1 MSNLKNT
8 FEKPG
13 QHDDARMCLS
23 LALTASKYG
32 AHVANHT
39 EVLELIKGKSDDGQ
53 EVVSGAIVRDNISGC
68 LRDVFQ
74 LQHNHRAN

>member
-1 MSNLKNT
+1 
-8 FEKPG
+8 
-13 QHDDARMCLS
+13 MCLS

-68 LRDVFQ
+68 LT
-74 LQHNHRAN
+74 